1 MHHLAALEAFVI
13 VVDSGSFTAAAG
25 ELGVSKSHVSKLV
38 SGLEDLLGVRLLHRT
53 TRRLSLTDV
62 GRAFYERCARAL
74 EEITDA
80 QQAVTEASDTPRGTL
95 RVSVPLSFGTRYI
108 APLVSE
114 FVARYPH
121 LKVEMDFS
129 DRRVHLIDEGFDLV
143 VRIGALEDSSLI
155 ARRIAPTRM
164 HLVAS
169 PGYVQAHGVP
179 MAPRDLKDHDCIL
192 YALSASGPSWAFT
205 GPDGERTAVRVSG
218 RVTMNNGDG
227 IVAAAAAG
235 LGIAR
240 LPDFLVAD
248 ALADGRVVPLLR
260 DHIESDAAVWAVY
273 PHTRHLAT
281 RVRRFVDFL
290 VERLGDDCPWIR
302 AADAALAS
310 VDAADSA
317 GRI

>member
-1 MHHLAALEAFVI
+1 MHHLTALEAFVV
-13 VVDSGSFTAAAG
+13 VVDTGSFTAAAA

-38 SGLEDLLGVRLLHRT
+38 SGLEDMLGVRLLHRT
-53 TRRLSLTDV
+53 TRRLSLSDV

-74 EEITDA
+74 EEIADA
-80 QQAVTEASDTPRGTL
+80 EQAVTEASDSPRGTL

-121 LKVEMDFS
+121 LRVEMDFS

-143 VRIGALEDSSLI
+143 VRIGSLEDSSHI
-155 ARRIAPTRM
+155 ARRIAPTRGY
-164 HLVAS
+164 LVAS
-169 PGYVQAHGVP
+169 PGYLAARGVP
-179 MAPRDLKDHDCIL
+179 QSPRDLKDHDCIL
-192 YALSASGPSWAFT
+192 YALSSSGPTWSFT
-205 GPDGERTAVRVSG
+205 TPDGGRTAVRVHG

-227 IVAAAAAG
+227 IVAAASAG
-235 LGIAR
+235 LGIAQ

-248 ALADGRVVPLLR
+248 ALADGRVVALLR
-260 DHIESDAAVWAVY
+260 DHVDEDRAIWAVY

-290 VERLGDDCPWIR
+290 VERLGDDCPWMRDANEAIEQ
-302 AADAALAS
+302 ADAPS
-310 VDAADSA
+310 T
-317 GRI
+317 GGG